1 MRYYILVMKTA
12 CDIPAE
18 SYINIPQSSGM
29 RGSSAAF
36 TMARLLFAGM
46 RGGADELERVEFRS
60 NMQ

>member
-1 MRYYILVMKTA
+1 MRYYILLMKIA
-12 CDIPAE
+12 CDIAAE
-18 SYINIPQSSGM
+18 PHTNTPQSSGM

-46 RGGADELERVEFRS
+46 RIGADEHERVEFRS